1 MQRAERLIVLVDTLR
16 RHRWPVTA
24 SALSEQLGVSTR
36 TIYRDIQS
44 LIGLGAPIDGEAGVG
59 YLLRKGFFMP
69 PLMFSPVELEALLL
83 GARWVGQ
90 QGDKEL
96 ADAANSALDKIAT
109 AVPPALREVLED
121 TGLWAGPSS
130 APRRGEP
137 LFVLRRALR
146 EELKLRIVYRDVEGR
161 ETERTVWPLT
171 LAFFEGARILA
182 AWCELRQDF
191 RHFRTDR
198 IADLQV
204 MEESYPGSRRLL
216 AQRWL
221 QAERQRRSR
230 KES

>member
-1 MQRAERLIVLVDTLR
+1 M
-16 RHRWPVTA
+16 
-24 SALSEQLGVSTR
+24 
-36 TIYRDIQS
+36 
-44 LIGLGAPIDGEAGVG
+44 
-59 YLLRKGFFMP
+59 
-69 PLMFSPVELEALLL
+69 
-83 GARWVGQ
+83 
-90 QGDKEL
+90 
-96 ADAANSALDKIAT
+96 
-109 AVPPALREVLED
+109 
-121 TGLWAGPSS
+121 
-130 APRRGEP
+130 
-137 LFVLRRALR
+137 RRALR

-182 AWCELRQDF
+182 SWCELREDF